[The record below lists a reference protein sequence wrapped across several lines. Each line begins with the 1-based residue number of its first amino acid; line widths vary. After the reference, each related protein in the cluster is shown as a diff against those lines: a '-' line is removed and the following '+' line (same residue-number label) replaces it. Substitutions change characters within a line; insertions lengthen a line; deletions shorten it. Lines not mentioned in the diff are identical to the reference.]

1 MSVSYKRKDVEYLLG
16 FLDAV
21 NWQEIYLSLAEAM
34 PFLLKGSLMTIK
46 ITTIS
51 VGVGIVLGVLIGLAR
66 VSNSKVVG
74 GIAKGYIEIF
84 RGTPLLVQL
93 FILYYGLPS
102 LGLNLTPYFAAVLG
116 LGLNSGAYVGEIV
129 RGGIE
134 SIDVGQMEA
143 ARSVGMSYGQ
153 AMRYIILPQAV
164 KRIIP
169 ALGNEFI
176 ALLKDSSLVSVI
188 AVKDL
193 TRQGRL
199 IISRTYQSFLI
210 FLAVAFFYFV
220 MVFIMTR
227 IVNYT
232 ERKLKVS
239 D

>member
-1 MSVSYKRKDVEYLLG
+1 
-16 FLDAV
+16 
-21 NWQEIYLSLAEAM
+21 
-34 PFLLKGSLMTIK
+34 MTVK

-51 VGVGIVLGVLIGLAR
+51 VIIGILLGIILGLAR
-66 VSNSKVVG
+66 VSKSKVLKG
-74 GIAKGYIEIF
+74 FAKAYIEIF

-102 LGLNLTPYFAAVLG
+102 LGVNLAPYIAAVLG

-134 SIDVGQMEA
+134 SIDAGQMEA

-153 AMRYIILPQAV
+153 AMRHIILPQAF
-164 KRIIP
+164 KRIVP
-169 ALGNEFI
+169 PLGNEFI

-199 IISRTYQSFLI
+199 IISRTYESFLI
-210 FLAVAFFYFV
+210 FLTVAAFYFV

>member
-1 MSVSYKRKDVEYLLG
+1 MYEA
-16 FLDAV
+16 FIEAV
-21 NWQEIYLSLAEAM
+21 
-34 PFLLKGSLMTIK
+34 PFLLKGSLMTVK
-46 ITTIS
+46 ITTIA
-51 VGVGIVLGVLIGLAR
+51 VGMGIILGVILGLGR
-66 VSNSKVVG
+66 VSRNQI
-74 GIAKGYIEIF
+74 IAGFAKSYIEVF
-84 RGTPLLVQL
+84 RGTPLLIQL

-102 LGLNLTPYFAAVLG
+102 LGINLTPYIAAVIG

-134 SIDVGQMEA
+134 SIDKGQMEA
-143 ARSVGMSYGQ
+143 ARSVGMSYTQ
-153 AMRYIILPQAV
+153 SMRYIILPQAF
-164 KRIIP
+164 KSIIP

-199 IISRTYQSFLI
+199 IISRTYQSFFI
-210 FLAVAFFYFV
+210 FLTVAAFYFI

-227 IVNYT
+227 FVNYA
-232 ERKLKVS
+232 ERKLKTS

>member
-1 MSVSYKRKDVEYLLG
+1 MDVES
-16 FLDAV
+16 
-21 NWQEIYLSLAEAM
+21 WQHIQEIREALVEAL
-34 PFLLKGSLMTIK
+34 PFLLKGSIMTIK
-46 ITTIS
+46 ITTIA
-51 VGVGIVLGVLIGLAR
+51 VIMGIILGVVLGLAR
-66 VSNSKVVG
+66 VSKNK
-74 GIAKGYIEIF
+74 IANWISKGYIEVF

-102 LGLNLTPYFAAVLG
+102 LGINLPPYIAAVLG

-134 SIDVGQMEA
+134 AINVGQMEA

-153 AMRYIILPQAV
+153 SMRYIILPQAF
-164 KRIIP
+164 KQIIP

-210 FLAVAFFYFV
+210 FLTVAVFYFV
-220 MVFIMTR
+220 MVFVMTR
-227 IVNYT
+227 LVNYA

>member
-1 MSVSYKRKDVEYLLG
+1 MLGFMDVES
-16 FLDAV
+16 
-21 NWQEIYLSLAEAM
+21 WQHIQEIREALVEAL
-34 PFLLKGSLMTIK
+34 PFLLKGSIMTIK
-46 ITTIS
+46 ITTIA
-51 VGVGIVLGVLIGLAR
+51 VIMGIILGVVLGLAR
-66 VSNSKVVG
+66 VSKNK
-74 GIAKGYIEIF
+74 IANWISKGYIEVF

-102 LGLNLTPYFAAVLG
+102 LGINLPPYIAAVLG

-134 SIDVGQMEA
+134 AINVGQMEA

-153 AMRYIILPQAV
+153 SMRYIILPQAF
-164 KRIIP
+164 KQIIP

-210 FLAVAFFYFV
+210 FLTVAVFYFV
-220 MVFIMTR
+220 MVFVMTR
-227 IVNYT
+227 LVNYA

>member
-1 MSVSYKRKDVEYLLG
+1 MYEAFVEAL
-16 FLDAV
+16 
-21 NWQEIYLSLAEAM
+21 
-34 PFLLKGSLMTIK
+34 PFLLKGSVMTIK
-46 ITTIS
+46 ITTIA
-51 VGVGIVLGVLIGLAR
+51 VGMGIILGNVLGLAR
-66 VSNSKVVG
+66 VSKNPIIG
-74 GIAKGYIEIF
+74 GVAKGYIEIF

-102 LGLNLTPYFAAVLG
+102 LGINLTPYIAAVLG

-134 SIDVGQMEA
+134 SIDKGQMEA
-143 ARSVGMSYGQ
+143 ARSVGMSYAQ
-153 AMRYIILPQAV
+153 SMRYIILPQAFKSIV
-164 KRIIP
+164 P

-199 IISRTYQSFLI
+199 IISRTYQSFFI
-210 FLAVAFFYFV
+210 FLTVAVFYFI

-227 IVNYT
+227 LVNYA
-232 ERKLKVS
+232 ERKLKTS
-239 D
+239 DQN

>member
-1 MSVSYKRKDVEYLLG
+1 MGE
-16 FLDAV
+16 
-21 NWQEIYLSLAEAM
+21 WQEIYVALVEAL
-34 PFLLKGSLMTIK
+34 PFLVKGAIMTIK

-51 VGVGIVLGVLIGLAR
+51 VGLGIVLGTVLGLVR
-66 VSNSKVVG
+66 VSRNKLLG
-74 GIAKGYIEIF
+74 GVTKAYIELF

-102 LGLNLTPYFAAVLG
+102 LGVNLTPYIAAVLG
-116 LGLNSGAYVGEIV
+116 LSLNSGAYVGEIV

-153 AMRYIILPQAV
+153 SMRYIILPQAF

-169 ALGNEFI
+169 PLGNEFI
-176 ALLKDSSLVSVI
+176 ALLKNSSLVSVI

-210 FLAVAFFYFV
+210 FLTVAVFYFI

-227 IVNYT
+227 IVNYA